1 MRKKASLENN
11 DLKNTSIKYLRW
23 IANETIS
30 KMRKISRFSAFAMLC
45 VTDRQTS
52 FHLNVEYT
60 ATFEQINE
68 NDLVVE
74 LRYTPRH

>member
-1 MRKKASLENN
+1 
-11 DLKNTSIKYLRW
+11 
-23 IANETIS
+23 
-30 KMRKISRFSAFAMLC
+30 MRKISRFSAFAMLC
-45 VTDRQTS
+45 VIDTQTS

-74 LRYTPRH
+74 LSYTP

>member
-1 MRKKASLENN
+1 MRKNASLENN

-45 VTDRQTS
+45 VIDTQTS

-74 LRYTPRH
+74 LSYTP